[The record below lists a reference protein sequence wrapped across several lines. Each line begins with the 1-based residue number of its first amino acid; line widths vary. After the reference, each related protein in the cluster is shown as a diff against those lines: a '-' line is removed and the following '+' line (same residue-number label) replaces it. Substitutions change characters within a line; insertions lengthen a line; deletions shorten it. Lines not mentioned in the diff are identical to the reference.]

1 MLHELLYK
9 DFSDIVGD
17 SFPVLSSPSSPA
29 GETAHEV
36 PEKVNRAAAEGY
48 SLKCPG
54 SAVEWARGTSEERR
68 GEGGEE
74 KEKEG
79 IPGSCHVR
87 P

>member
-1 MLHELLYK
+1 M
-9 DFSDIVGD
+9 
-17 SFPVLSSPSSPA
+17 
-29 GETAHEV
+29 
-36 PEKVNRAAAEGY
+36 NRAAAEGY

>member
-54 SAVEWARGTSEERR
+54 VRSRVGTRDL
-68 GEGGEE
+68 GGEE
-74 KEKEG
+74 G
-79 IPGSCHVR
+79 
-87 P
+87 